1 MTITADLPGLPLV
14 RADRNRLTQ
23 VLANLADNAFSYTP
37 AGGTV
42 TFTAWHDTSAGEV
55 RIDVA
60 DTGVGFTPEHRQR
73 VFERF
78 LRGEN
83 PLVMAK
89 AGTGLGLS
97 IARQLIELQGGRMW
111 LADSGE
117 GRGSVFSV
125 ALPVAVDDD

>member
-1 MTITADLPGLPLV
+1 
-14 RADRNRLTQ
+14 
-23 VLANLADNAFSYTP
+23 
-37 AGGTV
+37 
-42 TFTAWHDTSAGEV
+42 
-55 RIDVA
+55 VA